1 MILNASKLDF
11 LQSAILWTI
20 TVSGTVQGGLLDKE
34 KNSFSTRPKGLIKRQ
49 KVMFLKWIK
58 YFLEE
63 NSGGTRLYCYKDQRV
78 KIQNSEGL
86 FREGRRYFSLI
97 RLEVVPS
104 IQGPETYFSLKSS
117 HTKAGLVFL
126 VGYFLLI
133 NVQTRDTRKYR
144 THYLDLFSYNST
156 SNRNFKGLSF
166 KKMHWSITS
175 HRSREGML
183 LEERKI
189 YF

>member
-20 TVSGTVQGGLLDKE
+20 TVSGTVQEGLLDKE

-49 KVMFLKWIK
+49 KVMFLKRIK

-63 NSGGTRLYCYKDQRV
+63 NSGGIRLYCYKDQRV

-86 FREGRRYFSLI
+86 LREGRRYFSLT
-97 RLEVVPS
+97 RLKVVLS

-117 HTKAGLVFL
+117 HTKAGLIFL
-126 VGYFLLI
+126 VGYFLLMNI
-133 NVQTRDTRKYR
+133 QTGDTSKSRV
-144 THYLDLFSYNST
+144 HFWYLLSYNLT
-156 SNRNFKGLSF
+156 SNRNVKGLSF
-166 KKMHWSITS
+166 
-175 HRSREGML
+175 EN
-183 LEERKI
+183 
-189 YF
+189 